1 MMILRSSPPSP
12 FGRKVKLALGIL
24 GLENDVTIEKA
35 DPTDASDSIRQQNPL
50 GKIPALIIEDG
61 TVLYDSPV
69 ILEYLDHRAGGGK
82 IVPKDAGRAL
92 QGADAAGA
100 VRRHPRCLHPA
111 GLRGPLASARNGGAE
126 VARPSEPERSTRA
139 LGNSRSQAARRSRAI
154 PDVGQITLACALGYG
169 DLRFGGKWRDGHP
182 KLVKWLDAFAAKV
195 PAFEK
200 TRVTA

>member
-24 GLENDVTIEKA
+24 DLEKDVTIEKA
-35 DPTDASDSIRQQNPL
+35 DPTDPNDSIRQQNPL

-69 ILEYLDHRAGGGK
+69 ILDYLDHRAGGGK
-82 IVPKDAGRAL
+82 IVPKDVDARLKALTLQALCDGILDAGILLVYEGRW
-92 QGADAAGA
+92 
-100 VRRHPRCLHPA
+100 RPA
-111 GLRGPLASARNGGAE
+111 EKHEQKWLDYQTGK
-126 VARPSEPERSTRA
+126 VTRA
-139 LGNSRSQAARRSRAI
+139 LDVLEASPPALSAI

-169 DLRFGGKWRDGHP
+169 DLRFGGKWRGDYP
-182 KLVKWLDAFAAKV
+182 KLVKWLDVFAAKV